1 MRLTKVVA
9 YITRE
14 RYHGGTELLVFEH
27 RDHPDA
33 GTQVPAGT
41 VDEGEA
47 IEDALHREIVEET
60 GLQGCRVVAKLTTY
74 DWEHPISHNTH
85 ERHVFHLEAPEDT
98 IDNWMWV
105 ETSGGEV
112 SEAEG
117 YVFVFRW
124 VLLDQ
129 DVELAG
135 GQGDYLHLIR
145 QESDRG
151 S

>member
-1 MRLTKVVA
+1 MLYTKVVA
-9 YITRE
+9 YITRVSSQ
-14 RYHGGTELLVFEH
+14 GSTELLVFDH
-27 RDHPDA
+27 RDDPDA

-47 IEDALHREIVEET
+47 IENALHREIAEET

-74 DWEHPISHNTH
+74 DWVHPVSHNTH
-85 ERHVFHLEAPEDT
+85 ERHVFHLKAPEDT
-98 IDNWMWV
+98 VDNWTWV

-112 SEAEG
+112 SEDDG

-124 VLLDQ
+124 VPLDQ
-129 DVELAG
+129 HIELAG

-145 QESDRG
+145 
-151 S
+151 